1 MRDFRELTVWQKAH
15 ALTLS
20 VYRLSGGFPRSHA
33 GGLSSQMQ
41 RAALSLAT
49 TIAEAASKNDQIEF
63 VRILRTALGWANQV
77 EYEFLL
83 ARDLKL
89 IDPSTYNE
97 LQLHV
102 VEVKKMLNGLCRSTV
117 NTEPL
122 RANG

>member
-1 MRDFRELTVWQKAH
+1 MRDFRELIAWQKAH

-20 VYRLSGGFPRSHA
+20 VYEISSAFPRTHS

-49 TIAEAASKNDQIEF
+49 IIAEAATKNDQAEF
-63 VRILRTALGWANQV
+63 VSVLRTALGWANQL

-89 IDPSTYNE
+89 IEAPVHVG
-97 LQLHV
+97 LQLGV
-102 VEVKKMLNGLCRSTV
+102 VEVKKMLNGLCRSAT
-117 NTEPL
+117 
-122 RANG
+122 A